1 MAHTEQKDP
10 PFPLFSR
17 PSMEVEPRARDG
29 ATEGTHQLSTELL
42 QKLAVSIKKESTG
55 GTEGSFDQ
63 VLGLTPIAGPTPLR
77 LGRGPGVGVSSR
89 RGQPPPGASGSGSAV
104 RGSEEGGD
112 YRTAMEAGYEKGSPG
127 HRPSDYISLHF
138 RKQVPKRIPD
148 VRGYIQGP
156 AGSRWQ
162 NWERSV
168 ALGCVHVGTGRLR
181 ASKAATEV
189 ILNVPET
196 RVSPLENGLQVASED
211 SGLSTCTVG
220 LWIDAGSRY
229 ENEKNNGTAH
239 FLEHMAF
246 KGTKKRSQLDLEL
259 EIENMGAHLNA
270 YTSREQT
277 VYYAKAFS
285 KDLPRA
291 VEILADI
298 IQNSTLGEAEI
309 ERERGVILREMQEVE
324 TNLQEVVFD
333 YLHATAYQKTAL
345 GRTILG
351 PTENIKSIN
360 RNDLVEY
367 ITTHYKGPRMVLA
380 AAGGVSHD
388 ELLDLAKCHFGNLPS
403 APEGGLPPLPP
414 CTFTGSEIRIRD
426 DKMPL
431 AHIAIA
437 VEAAGWSHPDTIPL
451 MVANTLIGNWD
462 RSFGGGV
469 QNLSSKLAQIA
480 CHGNLCHSFQSFNT
494 CYTDTGLWGLYMV
507 CEPSTIQDM
516 VHFVQREWIRLCT
529 SVTENEVARAKNLLK
544 TNMLLQ
550 LDGST
555 PICEDIGR
563 QMLCYK
569 RRIPIPELE
578 ARIEAIDA
586 QTIREICTK
595 YIYNKHPAVA
605 AVGPIEQL
613 PEYNKICSGMY
624 WLRE

>member
-1 MAHTEQKDP
+1 MAAALLTAGS
-10 PFPLFSR
+10 LA
-17 PSMEVEPRARDG
+17 ARR
-29 ATEGTHQLSTELL
+29 LL
-42 QKLAVSIKKESTG
+42 WAW
-55 GTEGSFDQ
+55 
-63 VLGLTPIAGPTPLR
+63 P
-77 LGRGPGVGVSSR
+77 GRHL
-89 RGQPPPGASGSGSAV
+89 V
-104 RGSEEGGD
+104 RGS
-112 YRTAMEAGYEKGSPG
+112 APAN
-127 HRPSDYISLHF
+127 RPIQLGTSRF
-138 RKQVPKRIPD
+138 R
-148 VRGYIQGP
+148 
-156 AGSRWQ
+156 S
-162 NWERSV
+162 
-168 ALGCVHVGTGRLR
+168 T
-181 ASKAATEV
+181 KAAPQIV
-189 ILNVPET
+189 LNVPET
-196 RVSPLENGLQVASED
+196 KVCSLENGLRVASED

-333 YLHATAYQKTAL
+333 YLHATAYQNTTL

-367 ITTHYKGPRMVLA
+367 ITAHYKGPRIVLA

-388 ELLDLAKCHFGNLPS
+388 ELLDLANYHFGNLPS
-403 APEGGLPPLPP
+403 TQEGGMPALPP
-414 CTFTGSEIRIRD
+414 CRFTGSEIRIRD

-437 VEAAGWSHPDTIPL
+437 VEAVGWSHPDTIPL

-469 QNLSSKLAQIA
+469 NLSSKLAQIT

-507 CEPSTIQDM
+507 CEPSTVQDM
-516 VHFVQREWIRLCT
+516 MHFVQREWIRLCT
-529 SVTENEVARAKNLLK
+529 SVTESEVSRATNLLK

-563 QMLCYK
+563 QMLCYN

-586 QTIREICTK
+586 QSIREICTK
-595 YIYNKHPAVA
+595 YIYDKCPAIA

-613 PEYNKICSGMY
+613 PDYNRIHSGMY
-624 WLRE
+624 WLRD

>member
-1 MAHTEQKDP
+1 MAASLQRFTSCGR
-10 PFPLFSR
+10 F
-17 PSMEVEPRARDG
+17 
-29 ATEGTHQLSTELL
+29 LL
-42 QKLAVSIKKESTG
+42 QRLKRNSLHGFS
-55 GTEGSFDQ
+55 
-63 VLGLTPIAGPTPLR
+63 AGPHR
-77 LGRGPGVGVSSR
+77 LWAT
-89 RGQPPPGASGSGSAV
+89 QAA
-104 RGSEEGGD
+104 
-112 YRTAMEAGYEKGSPG
+112 
-127 HRPSDYISLHF
+127 H
-138 RKQVPKRIPD
+138 QV
-148 VRGYIQGP
+148 
-156 AGSRWQ
+156 A
-162 NWERSV
+162 
-168 ALGCVHVGTGRLR
+168 
-181 ASKAATEV
+181 
-189 ILNVPET
+189 LNVPET
-196 RVSPLENGLQVASED
+196 RVTALENGLRVASED
-211 SGLSTCTVG
+211 AGLTTCTVG

-229 ENEKNNGTAH
+229 ENERNNGTAH

-246 KGTKKRSQLDLEL
+246 KGTRKRSQLDLEL

-333 YLHATAYQKTAL
+333 YLHATAYQTTAL

-351 PTENIKSIN
+351 PTENIKTIN
-360 RNDLVEY
+360 RGDLVEY
-367 ITTHYKGPRMVLA
+367 ITTHYKGPRIVLA

-388 ELLDLAKCHFGNLPS
+388 ELIDLAKYHFGKLPGRYQGE
-403 APEGGLPPLPP
+403 APELPACL
-414 CTFTGSEIRIRD
+414 FTGSEIRVRD

-437 VEAAGWSHPDTIPL
+437 VEAVGWSHPDTIPL

-469 QNLSSKLAQIA
+469 VSASDSTPISSPNLSSKLAQMA
-480 CHGNLCHSFQSFNT
+480 SQGNLCHSFQSFNT

-507 CEPSTIQDM
+507 CEPGTIRDM
-516 VHFVQREWIRLCT
+516 MHFTQMEWMSLCT
-529 SVTENEVARAKNLLK
+529 SVTESEVVRAKNLLK
-544 TNMLLQ
+544 TNMLLH

-563 QMLCYK
+563 QMLCYS
-569 RRIPIPELE
+569 RRIPLHELE
-578 ARIEAIDA
+578 ARIDAIDA
-586 QTIREICTK
+586 QTIKDVCTR
-595 YIYNKHPAVA
+595 YIYNKAPAIA

-613 PEYNKICSGMY
+613 PDYKQIRSGMF
-624 WLRE
+624 WMRT

>member
-1 MAHTEQKDP
+1 Q
-10 PFPLFSR
+10 
-17 PSMEVEPRARDG
+17 
-29 ATEGTHQLSTELL
+29 
-42 QKLAVSIKKESTG
+42 
-55 GTEGSFDQ
+55 
-63 VLGLTPIAGPTPLR
+63 
-77 LGRGPGVGVSSR
+77 
-89 RGQPPPGASGSGSAV
+89 
-104 RGSEEGGD
+104 
-112 YRTAMEAGYEKGSPG
+112 
-127 HRPSDYISLHF
+127 
-138 RKQVPKRIPD
+138 
-148 VRGYIQGP
+148 
-156 AGSRWQ
+156 
-162 NWERSV
+162 
-168 ALGCVHVGTGRLR
+168 CVHAGTGRLR

-196 RVSPLENGLQVASED
+196 RVSPLGNGLQVASED

-246 KGTKKRSQLDLEL
+246 KGTRKRSQLDLEL

-285 KDLPRA
+285 KDLPKA

-333 YLHATAYQKTAL
+333 YLHATAYQETAL

-380 AAGGVSHD
+380 AAGGVCHD
-388 ELLDLAKCHFGNLPS
+388 ELLDLAKRHFGNLPS
-403 APEGGLPPLPP
+403 APEEGLPPLPP
-414 CTFTGSEIRIRD
+414 CSFTGSEIRIRD

-431 AHIAIA
+431 AHLAIA
-437 VEAAGWSHPDTIPL
+437 VEAAGWSDPDTIPL

-469 QNLSSKLAQIA
+469 NLSSKLAQIA

-516 VHFVQREWIRLCT
+516 VHFLQREWIRLCT

-550 LDGST
+550 LDGETYESFLLSVELSADNTSVFLPVLGST

-578 ARIEAIDA
+578 ARIEAVDA
-586 QTIREICTK
+586 QTIRDVCTK
-595 YIYNKHPAVA
+595 YIYDKHPAVA

>member
-1 MAHTEQKDP
+1 
-10 PFPLFSR
+10 
-17 PSMEVEPRARDG
+17 
-29 ATEGTHQLSTELL
+29 
-42 QKLAVSIKKESTG
+42 
-55 GTEGSFDQ
+55 
-63 VLGLTPIAGPTPLR
+63 
-77 LGRGPGVGVSSR
+77 
-89 RGQPPPGASGSGSAV
+89 
-104 RGSEEGGD
+104 
-112 YRTAMEAGYEKGSPG
+112 
-127 HRPSDYISLHF
+127 
-138 RKQVPKRIPD
+138 
-148 VRGYIQGP
+148 
-156 AGSRWQ
+156 
-162 NWERSV
+162 
-168 ALGCVHVGTGRLR
+168 GTGRLTV
-181 ASKAATEV
+181 SKAATEV

-333 YLHATAYQKTAL
+333 YLHATAYQNTAL

-388 ELLDLAKCHFGNLPS
+388 ELFDLAKCHFGNLPS

-414 CTFTGSEIRIRD
+414 CSFTGSEIRIRD

-431 AHIAIA
+431 AHLAIA
-437 VEAAGWSHPDTIPL
+437 VEAAGWSDPDTIPL
-451 MVANTLIGNWD
+451 MVANTLLGNWD

-469 QNLSSKLAQIA
+469 VSEPASTVLLLMRLVCQPSWEVGCFIPVCHQNLWVSQSLSSKLAQIA

-507 CEPSTIQDM
+507 CEPSTIEDM

-595 YIYNKHPAVA
+595 YICDKHPAVA

-613 PEYNKICSGMY
+613 PEYSKICSGMNL
-624 WLRE
+624 LRE

>member
-1 MAHTEQKDP
+1 MAASTARLAARR
-10 PFPLFSR
+10 LFL
-17 PSMEVEPRARDG
+17 PW
-29 ATEGTHQLSTELL
+29 ST
-42 QKLAVSIKKESTG
+42 
-55 GTEGSFDQ
+55 
-63 VLGLTPIAGPTPLR
+63 R
-77 LGRGPGVGVSSR
+77 LVR
-89 RGQPPPGASGSGSAV
+89 ASGSGD
-104 RGSEEGGD
+104 R
-112 YRTAMEAGYEKGSPG
+112 
-127 HRPSDYISLHF
+127 
-138 RKQVPKRIPD
+138 
-148 VRGYIQGP
+148 
-156 AGSRWQ
+156 
-162 NWERSV
+162 
-168 ALGCVHVGTGRLR
+168 CVHVGTGRLR
-181 ASKAATEV
+181 ASQAATEV

-246 KGTKKRSQLDLEL
+246 KASMNIDVEVYNGFLSYLVLKISDKNFVRIGTKKRSQLDLEL

-333 YLHATAYQKTAL
+333 YLHATAYQDTAL

-414 CTFTGSEIRIRD
+414 CSFTGSEIRVRD

-431 AHIAIA
+431 AHLAIA

-469 QNLSSKLAQIA
+469 QNLSSKLAQVA

-586 QTIREICTK
+586 QTIREVCTK
-595 YIYNKHPAVA
+595 YICDKHPAVA
-605 AVGPIEQL
+605 AVGPVEQL
-613 PEYNKICSGMY
+613 PEYNKICNGMC
-624 WLRE
+624 LLHE